1 MRWFLVTFMLLSLFA
16 GCSNIP
22 QYRGFIVDGVS
33 FVNQT
38 SMPIHDVAITVE
50 KTGGVV
56 SCGFI
61 PVGSDC
67 TVGFPVRHYHG
78 QPVRIS
84 WQQAGE
90 SWDTGE
96 FIVLPDKVEN
106 PNRPVMVQV
115 MLNPRGDY
123 SVHVRQ

>member
-1 MRWFLVTFMLLSLFA
+1 MLSLVI

-22 QYRGFIVDGVS
+22 QYKGFIVEGVA

-67 TVGFPVRHYHG
+67 TVGFPVRQYHG
-78 QPVRIS
+78 QPVRVT

-96 FIVLPDKVEN
+96 FIVLPEKIEN
-106 PNRPVMVQV
+106 PNKPVMVQV